1 MRKKSANEK
10 ALVDQKSGDKHY
22 HHGDLRRALMAATR
36 DMIRAGGVEALS
48 LRKLAERVGVSRT
61 AAYHYFKDKNVLLCT
76 LAEEGFRLW
85 QDTLGQIFND
95 ESLPLQDRY
104 RSYIRWYMD
113 YAMDN
118 AEYYDLM
125 FGRAI
130 WKQNSATDSL
140 KTLAYEVFQK
150 QVEMTR
156 QCQEGGILPAGEDS
170 LRLAQVSWGTLHGLA
185 RLLIDGIYTD
195 ESHIDEMCDCAANM
209 LMTGHHQ
216 KKDQT

>member
-1 MRKKSANEK
+1 MSKKKSS
-10 ALVDQKSGDKHY
+10 DKSY
-22 HHGDLRRALMAATR
+22 HHDNLRVKLIDATR
-36 DMIRAGGVEALS
+36 HMIREGGVEAVS

-61 AAYHYFKDKNVLLCT
+61 AAYHYFKDKNTLLCT

-85 QDTLGQIFND
+85 QEKLDEIFQD
-95 ESLPLQDRY
+95 ETRPPEERY
-104 RSYIRWYMD
+104 RGYIRWYMA
-113 YAMDN
+113 YAVEN

-140 KTLAYEVFQK
+140 KAIAYEVFQK
-150 QVEMTR
+150 QVEMTKE
-156 QCQEGGILPAGEDS
+156 CQELGFLPAREDS

-195 ESHIDEMCDCAANM
+195 DSHIDEMCDCAANL
-209 LMTGHHQ
+209 LMR
-216 KKDQT
+216 